1 MAIDREEFPSRRD
14 VDSAHEQWERGR
26 DPELAVSA

>member
-14 VDSAHEQWERGR
+14 VDPALEQWERGR
-26 DPELAVSA
+26 DPDLAVSA